1 MSYKEKPQLKLYK
14 YQNGSFVL
22 QAQIDDYME
31 VSWENNLYS
40 AGQFTI
46 TINFNI
52 PNAHLFE
59 KNLFINFGDNYE
71 FGVITTITDSIGED
85 GKGSQLRIIT
95 GYDAR
100 YIFKRRVIRN
110 MNANGFWQMTAKGEL
125 CMRHLIADQCGV
137 NAENKRKLP
146 IVNTIPATEDA
157 IGNEYSVSEQFSNLY
172 EVLQTIATQSEI
184 GWRLDFDGTNLTL
197 VIFEGTDRSEN
208 IRFDT
213 DYESLKNGEF
223 SDSSE
228 SFSNTVYVGGKGQNE
243 DRDIYEGEDLIEG
256 NSPSGLDRFES
267 WDNQSSLTTENEYET
282 EALSML
288 AQYGQ
293 TLELSGNGLAKN
305 PYEYEKEYFV
315 GDTITVAFS
324 GKSAKVQ
331 ILSVTEH
338 WIWNNYDIQFVF
350 GKPQNNLKDQLQL
363 MLRQIQKASNKS
375 ITTESVKWY
384 EIPDDTEM
392 DKSDVT
398 YNTIGF
404 TGATNSDTFQLY
416 LDNERTGAKNYNVYF
431 KNLTGDKI
439 ILTTGKEGATDL
451 EMVAGTYVASICVD
465 EEGNITLLSATPS
478 QTVQEGDNNPVTSDA
493 VYQAIQGGSGSG
505 GVPLGTWVAFENDTA
520 PNDTW
525 LQAGATFNRNDY
537 PDLYNI
543 LNSTTVPYR
552 YDHSRL
558 DEGNHWQDIT
568 GGTIL
573 NPLTLNYDGVLDI
586 NSPHT
591 ALFTV
596 ILWDKNGNRLHTWQL
611 NNDAK
616 TSVAGTVNFKKG
628 QKMNIS
634 KSSGSWDSNNLFVR
648 YYTHPLFI
656 KAK

>member
-1 MSYKEKPQLKLYK
+1 MSYKEKPILKLYK
-14 YQNGSFVL
+14 YENDSFVMK
-22 QAQIDDYME
+22 AQIDDYQE
-31 VSWENNLYS
+31 ASWENNLYS

-59 KNLFINFGDNYE
+59 RDLFINFGENK

-137 NAENKRKLP
+137 NSENKRKLP
-146 IVNTIPATEDA
+146 IVNTIPATEYA

-172 EVLQTIATQSEI
+172 DVLQTIATQSEI

-197 VIFEGTDRSEN
+197 IIFEGTNRSEN

-213 DYESLKNGEF
+213 DYESLRNGEF

-282 EALSML
+282 EAISML
-288 AQYGQ
+288 TQYGQ

-338 WIWNNYDIQFVF
+338 WMWNSYDIQFVF
-350 GKPQNNLKDQLQL
+350 GKPKNNLKDQLQL
-363 MLRQIQKASNKS
+363 MLRQIQKASDKS
-375 ITTESVKWY
+375 KSTESVKWY
-384 EIPDDTEM
+384 EIPDEFEM
-392 DKSDVT
+392 DKNDVT
-398 YNTIGF
+398 YDTIGF
-404 TGATNSDTFQLY
+404 TGTANNNTFKLY
-416 LDNERTGAKNYNVYF
+416 LDDERTGAKNYNVYF
-431 KNLTGDKI
+431 KNLSGDKI
-439 ILTTGKEGATDL
+439 TLTTEKEDASDL
-451 EMVAGTYVASICVD
+451 EMIAGTYVASICVD

-493 VYQAIQGGSGSG
+493 VYQAIQGGGGGGMPVGSVTAYFG
-505 GVPLGTWVAFENDTA
+505 STA
-520 PNDTW
+520 PTGWFICDGTDTTGTADE
-525 LQAGATFNRNDY
+525 LQTNYPALYALLGNTNVL
-537 PDLYNI
+537 PDLRECVIVGIGQNTTNNI
-543 LNSTTVPYR
+543 SDHDVYALGEFKDDQLQSHTHSYTKFNTRKDVNWSSSQQIWVGVSSENTGTPTGRTGTTTHGKQV
-552 YDHSRL
+552 
-558 DEGNHWQDIT
+558 G
-568 GGTIL
+568 
-573 NPLTLNYDGVLDI
+573 LNYI
-586 NSPHT
+586 
-591 ALFTV
+591 
-596 ILWDKNGNRLHTWQL
+596 
-611 NNDAK
+611 
-616 TSVAGTVNFKKG
+616 
-628 QKMNIS
+628 
-634 KSSGSWDSNNLFVR
+634 
-648 YYTHPLFI
+648 I
-656 KAK
+656 KAS